1 MLAVQVSVR
10 LGCFG
15 GFSWKPLSLRGRWK
29 GLTILGM
36 VNKAVYPVLKHRE
49 CQKIS
54 KPSGKYPDL
63 NSGLYLTVLPL
74 CLIRFDVLVMVLDGF
89 GFGHKFNVLFWP
101 YQCLG
106 GGKPEISIPR
116 SQPFTLFTS
125 VWALLSHTKWSSGFL
140 LKKHGKIKWTNLFE
154 ISFETYPQ
162 WKLFWGRLRRGRGKR
177 PLMKKKPCFVWT
189 NH

>member
-36 VNKAVYPVLKHRE
+36 VNKAVYPVLKQRE

-63 NSGLYLTVLPL
+63 NFGLYLTVLPQS
-74 CLIRFDVLVMVLDGF
+74 LDLE
-89 GFGHKFNVLFWP
+89 VLFDSIRCSYCNVCFWFWP
-101 YQCLG
+101 Q
-106 GGKPEISIPR
+106 
-116 SQPFTLFTS
+116 
-125 VWALLSHTKWSSGFL
+125 V
-140 LKKHGKIKWTNLFE
+140 
-154 ISFETYPQ
+154 
-162 WKLFWGRLRRGRGKR
+162 
-177 PLMKKKPCFVWT
+177 
-189 NH
+189 